1 MNFNRKTL
9 RFSLMFGFFILF
21 YSTEAANFTV
31 ITIINQNFTFNYNTQ
46 PNINTTTS
54 GEAFVSLSFLKD
66 KKEFFKLNNN
76 SNSKNTFFII

>member
-1 MNFNRKTL
+1 
-9 RFSLMFGFFILF
+9 MFGFFILF

-76 SNSKNTFFII
+76 SNSKNTIFII